1 MSRVSLILA
10 LCGIA
15 FMQFKKSNPVLFARQ
30 KSREPRDA
38 ANLITR
44 EKPNK
49 ILKDILLHYRSV
61 LGEDYDPHYNH
72 CLRVLNFSKYFFDK
86 YTTDRKERDSTT
98 SSRRRIMDIM
108 AFAIAY
114 HDIALWTDGEL
125 SYLEPS
131 VAVMERDLRE
141 NQSIR
146 GLFRPPLTTEEKLV
160 AREII
165 MQHHKIS
172 PFAVSKADSN
182 VPMGIEGEQMVNAVR
197 KGDWVDA
204 TMGIVK
210 HGISADI
217 LEAAYA
223 EIPEAG
229 FHYMLLGMGSRLSP
243 DSIIGQLK
251 VLKILKL

>member
-1 MSRVSLILA
+1 DTS
-10 LCGIA
+10 
-15 FMQFKKSNPVLFARQ
+15 
-30 KSREPRDA
+30 
-38 ANLITR
+38 
-44 EKPNK
+44 
-49 ILKDILLHYRSV
+49 
-61 LGEDYDPHYNH
+61 
-72 CLRVLNFSKYFFDK
+72 
-86 YTTDRKERDSTT
+86 DRKERDSTT
-98 SSRRRIMDIM
+98 SSRRRNMDII
-108 AFAIAY
+108 AFALAY

-141 NQSIR
+141 NLSIR
-146 GLFRPPLTTEEKLV
+146 GLFRPPLTTEEKLI

-172 PFAVSKADSN
+172 PFTVSKADSN

>member
-1 MSRVSLILA
+1 MTGVSLILA
-10 LCGIA
+10 LCVIA
-15 FMQFKKSNPVLFARQ
+15 FMKFKKSNPVLFWRQ
-30 KSREPRDA
+30 KSLKPRDT

-44 EKPNK
+44 EKPNN
-49 ILKDILLHYRSV
+49 ILEDVLLHYRSV
-61 LGEDYDPHYNH
+61 LGEDYDPCYNH
-72 CLRVLNFSKYFFDK
+72 CLRVLNFSKYFLDK
-86 YTTDRKERDSTT
+86 YTTNRKETEMSN
-98 SSRRRIMDIM
+98 SSWGKNLDIM
-108 AFAIAY
+108 AFTLAY

-125 SYLEPS
+125 SYLDPS
-131 VAVMERDLRE
+131 AAVMERDLRE
-141 NQSIR
+141 DPSLWE
-146 GLFRPPLTTEEKLV
+146 LFHPPLTTEEKLI

-172 PFAVSKADSN
+172 PFAVPNTDLN
-182 VPMGIEGEQMVNAVR
+182 VPMGIEGEHMVNAVR

-210 HGISADI
+210 HAISTDI
-217 LEAAYA
+217 LEDAYA

-229 FHYMLLGMGSRLSP
+229 FHNMLLGMGGRLSP